1 MNSND
6 KVLEVL
12 LKISQS
18 LDEIK
23 TQMKTS
29 SSNTAVD
36 TKKIEETV
44 KEVESGILNE
54 GFLMVSKIFSSA
66 CC

>member
-12 LKISQS
+12 LKINQS

-23 TQMKTS
+23 THLLS
-29 SSNTAVD
+29 GSSNQPINSQKV
-36 TKKIEETV
+36 EETI
-44 KEVESGILNE
+44 KQAEAGKNL
-54 GFLMVSKIFSSA
+54 GFLVK
-66 CC
+66 

>member
-12 LKISQS
+12 LKINQS

-23 TQMKTS
+23 THLLS
-29 SSNTAVD
+29 GSSNQPINSQKV
-36 TKKIEETV
+36 EETIKKAEAGKNFGYLV
-44 KEVESGILNE
+44 K
-54 GFLMVSKIFSSA
+54 
-66 CC
+66 

>member
-12 LKISQS
+12 LKINQS

-23 TQMKTS
+23 THLLS
-29 SSNTAVD
+29 GSSNQPINSQKV
-36 TKKIEETV
+36 EETI
-44 KEVESGILNE
+44 KQAEAGRDL
-54 GFLMVSKIFSSA
+54 GFLVK
-66 CC
+66 